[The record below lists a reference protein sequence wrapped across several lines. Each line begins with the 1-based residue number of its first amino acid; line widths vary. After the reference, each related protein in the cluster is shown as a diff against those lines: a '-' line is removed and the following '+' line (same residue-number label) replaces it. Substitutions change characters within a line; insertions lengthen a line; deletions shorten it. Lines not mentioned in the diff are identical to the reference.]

1 MRRRT
6 VCRSEQAG
14 SLPRKCLRQSLRGA
28 TMVHMVAR
36 LDTVLSSLRVAFLAV
51 PALAL
56 FFVGI
61 GGMVGCIPPAG
72 NGARPGP
79 APQIASRSGE
89 DDDVWNSV
97 ERDVVDLAAVTSPAE
112 RDVRAFRLCL
122 AATSL
127 ESRHPGKYPEL
138 TDFYHR
144 FERRSRPPI
153 IVEACGAVFE
163 RAVTC
168 YQSQR
173 RYWREC
179 SSDLDA
185 TVADS
190 QSRLVACVHAVDDLT
205 RAPGRRNGVRGL
217 FRSGLLDQARSLMS
231 SVRSPTKR
239 QAENTAVGSP
249 APLGKRAD
257 SADAFLPPS
266 ASDEEN
272 SSAKRMGDHPQRTV
286 APADASSYG
295 LGLLTDPPGAVQPGV
310 SGHHTKDWVADLLTA
325 PPGAVQQATT
335 KLERPPEKAQTDTA
349 VLPGSFEHLMR
360 TALPLDDEDA
370 IVEKLSS
377 PLFERCSRKNE
388 FVRRRCKQ
396 ELPARFRLAKNSVFV
411 LRLDGS
417 HLTLRPFDFKKMS
430 FTISLKGLVATV
442 PKRLHPEND
451 EEGDDDQEADVFIH
465 VGRHPPIL
473 SIEPVFPGTT
483 LFSMHLTDIDEA
495 EGWARRFR
503 ADPENVRVELII
515 RVAKSWALRATT
527 VLADTIKRAYV
538 RETMQVPQVAR
549 AMASVDLS
557 SEIVGVELNLLGFRV
572 IDPDG
577 NVLASRPPS
586 QSRAVRRD
594 ERLGTKKGEDEKK
607 TYRFEP

>member
-1 MRRRT
+1 
-6 VCRSEQAG
+6 
-14 SLPRKCLRQSLRGA
+14 
-28 TMVHMVAR
+28 MVHMVAR
-36 LDTVLSSLRVAFLAV
+36 LDMVLSSLRVAFLAML
-51 PALAL
+51 ALAL
-56 FFVGI
+56 LFVGI

-72 NGARPGP
+72 NGARPGA

-89 DDDVWNSV
+89 DDDVVWNSV
-97 ERDVVDLAAVTSPAE
+97 ERDVLDLAAVTSPAE
-112 RDVRAFRLCL
+112 RDVRALRLCL

-138 TDFYHR
+138 TDFYHHR
-144 FERRSRPPI
+144 FESRSRPPI

-168 YQSQR
+168 HQSQR

-190 QSRLVACVHAVDDLT
+190 QSRLVACVHALDDLT

-231 SVRSPTKR
+231 TVHSPTER
-239 QAENTAVGSP
+239 QAENIAVGSP
-249 APLGKRAD
+249 APPGKRAD
-257 SADAFLPPS
+257 LADAFLPPS

-272 SSAKRMGDHPQRTV
+272 SSAKRMGEHPQRTV

-295 LGLLTDPPGAVQPGV
+295 LDLLTDPPGAVQPGV
-310 SGHHTKDWVADLLTA
+310 PGHHTKDWVADLLTA
-325 PPGAVQQATT
+325 PPGAVQQAAT

-349 VLPGSFEHLMR
+349 VLPGSFEHLLR

-451 EEGDDDQEADVFIH
+451 EEGDDDDEEGDDDQEADVFIH

-483 LFSMHLTDIDEA
+483 LFSMHFTDINEA
-495 EGWARRFR
+495 KGWARRFR
-503 ADPENVRVELII
+503 TDPENVRENVRVELII

-538 RETMQVPQVAR
+538 RETMQIPQVAR

-557 SEIVGVELNLLGFRV
+557 SEIMGVELNLLGFRI

-594 ERLGTKKGEDEKK
+594 EGLGTNKGEDEKK
-607 TYRFEP
+607 TLSGGL

>member
-1 MRRRT
+1 MMGIFPSAPSLT
-6 VCRSEQAG
+6 VTKFRFYV
-14 SLPRKCLRQSLRGA
+14 GA
-28 TMVHMVAR
+28 
-36 LDTVLSSLRVAFLAV
+36 L
-51 PALAL
+51 
-56 FFVGI
+56 
-61 GGMVGCIPPAG
+61 
-72 NGARPGP
+72 
-79 APQIASRSGE
+79 
-89 DDDVWNSV
+89 
-97 ERDVVDLAAVTSPAE
+97 
-112 RDVRAFRLCL
+112 
-122 AATSL
+122 
-127 ESRHPGKYPEL
+127 GKM
-138 TDFYHR
+138 
-144 FERRSRPPI
+144 PI
-153 IVEACGAVFE
+153 IDGSCGTHPNFGQYYLPAQWILYF
-163 RAVTC
+163 RGRFPP
-168 YQSQR
+168 QR
-173 RYWREC
+173 QTGTIAAPSPGNR
-179 SSDLDA
+179 
-185 TVADS
+185 
-190 QSRLVACVHAVDDLT
+190 VDGPHEL
-205 RAPGRRNGVRGL
+205 
-217 FRSGLLDQARSLMS
+217 Q
-231 SVRSPTKR
+231 
-239 QAENTAVGSP
+239 
-249 APLGKRAD
+249 
-257 SADAFLPPS
+257 PPS
-266 ASDEEN
+266 ASDEGN
-272 SSAKRMGDHPQRTV
+272 ATRHTDDQLQRKV
-286 APADASSYG
+286 APAEASD
-295 LGLLTDPPGAVQPGV
+295 LLTDPPGAVQPGV
-310 SGHHTKDWVADLLTA
+310 PGHHTKDWVADLLTD
-325 PPGAVQQATT
+325 PPGAVQQAAT

-349 VLPGSFEHLMR
+349 VLPGSFEHLLR

-451 EEGDDDQEADVFIH
+451 EEGDDDDEEGDDDQEADVFIH
-465 VGRHPPIL
+465 VGRHPPIR

-483 LFSMHLTDIDEA
+483 LFSMHFTDINEA
-495 EGWARRFR
+495 KGWARRFR
-503 ADPENVRVELII
+503 ADPENVRENVRVELII

-557 SEIVGVELNLLGFRV
+557 SEIMGVELNLLGFRV

-594 ERLGTKKGEDEKK
+594 EGLGTKKGEDEKK